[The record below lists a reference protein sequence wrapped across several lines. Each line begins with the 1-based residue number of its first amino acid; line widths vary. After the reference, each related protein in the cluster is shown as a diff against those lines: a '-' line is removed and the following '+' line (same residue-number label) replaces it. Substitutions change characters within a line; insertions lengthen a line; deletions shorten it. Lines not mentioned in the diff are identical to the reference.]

1 MTLVTNSRAENSLL
15 RCWDDAMGY
24 RESRGKEGGGG
35 GERER
40 GDGIAVDGC
49 RSGDDLGVD
58 GIVFCSFTN
67 NCSSSLSSR
76 SVPTKGTMTVGAR
89 DSIFLLRF
97 LSWAV
102 RLKASC
108 RCHPSQPFL
117 FFCSISSFHSLSF
130 SHHSTHSLLPFLQDV
145 SVYSSHDYTHE
156 EQTTAISA
164 YKYSTQRPPP
174 TNFIPSSH
182 SSHSERG
189 TMAFLNKLKAVV
201 QAEGARGI
209 RQVLQKEGTK
219 RFAQDLSANL
229 SVDTLDFCE
238 ARHTQSPLGG

>member
-1 MTLVTNSRAENSLL
+1 MMPWVIERAE
-15 RCWDDAMGY
+15 GK
-24 RESRGKEGGGG
+24 REEEEE
-35 GERER
+35 ERER
-40 GDGIAVDGC
+40 GDGIAVNGC

-58 GIVFCSFTN
+58 GIVFRSFTN
-67 NCSSSLSSR
+67 NCGSSLSSR

-89 DSIFLLRF
+89 DSIFVKVPVLGG
-97 LSWAV
+97 APTT
-102 RLKASC
+102 SC

-130 SHHSTHSLLPFLQDV
+130 PHHSTHSLLPFLQDV
-145 SVYSSHDYTHE
+145 SVYSPHDYTHE

-182 SSHSERG
+182 SSHSESG